1 MDTHVLVTIDE
12 DGADDLRLEALTLGL
27 RGELLNLDVDDVR
40 RVHGGEA
47 PPGTRAFDVAS
58 VGALVVTLTG
68 TTELVARVVG
78 TVRSWLARGPKTG
91 SVELSVGDKTL
102 KLSTASPEQQEQLIT
117 EFLRSVSGV
126 SGDR

>member
-12 DGADDLRLEALTLGL
+12 DGADELRLEGLALGL

-40 RVHGGEA
+40 HVRGGEA
-47 PPGTRAFDVAS
+47 PPGTRALDVAS
-58 VGALVVTLTG
+58 VGALMVTLTG
-68 TTELVARVVG
+68 TTELVGRVVA
-78 TVRSWLARGPKTG
+78 TVRSWLARGPKGG

-102 KLSTASPEQQEQLIT
+102 KLTTASPEQQEKLIE

>member
-12 DGADDLRLEALTLGL
+12 DGADDLRLEALALGL

-40 RVHGGEA
+40 HVHGGEA
-47 PPGTRAFDVAS
+47 PPGTRALDVAS
-58 VGALVVTLTG
+58 VGALMVTLTG
-68 TTELVARVVG
+68 TTELVSRVVG
-78 TVRSWLARGPKTG
+78 TVRAWLARGPKTG

-126 SGDR
+126 SGER